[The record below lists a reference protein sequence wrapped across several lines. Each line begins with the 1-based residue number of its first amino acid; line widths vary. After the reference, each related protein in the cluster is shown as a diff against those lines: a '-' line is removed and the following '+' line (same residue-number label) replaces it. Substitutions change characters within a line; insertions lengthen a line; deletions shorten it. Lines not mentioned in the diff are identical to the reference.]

1 LNALANVMTGASNV
15 NCCATC
21 VPIMELT
28 ERVAVRPTLF
38 PTGARQL
45 TWVVVVHDTVAQTVE
60 STRMLGVTSDIAK
73 FVPYTE
79 MLAPEVVGL
88 LRVAAYV
95 VTGASYVN
103 ALDKVPTKLDTSIA
117 TL

>member
-1 LNALANVMTGASNV
+1 
-15 NCCATC
+15 
-21 VPIMELT
+21 
-28 ERVAVRPTLF
+28 
-38 PTGARQL
+38 
-45 TWVVVVHDTVAQTVE
+45 
-60 STRMLGVTSDIAK
+60 MLGVTSDIAK